1 MFIGGPNIRKDYH
14 IEEGEEVGLQ
24 TAPPLTQPRGK
35 GTFPK
40 PGPEP
45 VDRRRGGQMAEGEGG
60 SKEITVQYCCLGGVG
75 TQGPL

>member
-24 TAPPLTQPRGK
+24 TAPALTQPRGK

-45 VDRRRGGQMAEGEGG
+45 MDRRWVVRWLRVKGAQRK
-60 SKEITVQYCCLGGVG
+60 SVQYCCLGGVG